1 MALSSRHLNYRGFP
15 LVFLKKCYN
24 IPKIQRSEDFTQLYT
39 NAKGTYLVVA
49 THYRALFV
57 SAKIQVI

>member
-1 MALSSRHLNYRGFP
+1 MYAIVTFFICFRVAYM
-15 LVFLKKCYN
+15 LKKCYN

-57 SAKIQVI
+57 SAKIKVI